1 MIFFSELQMQGD
13 KHVNVNSS
21 LLNIIKDS
29 FPNEIISLI
38 CDDFHYS
45 EISKYII
52 NKDTIEKYLFP
63 YTGSK
68 ELRKVFI
75 PHKVLRECF
84 LIYKVYQLAK
94 LNNSKCVIFASVF
107 PFTGVFLN
115 LVSFI
120 FKQKTLVALH
130 GDIGVLKIKRK
141 KITTSL
147 FKSSIKH
154 FLKYRSK
161 HIRLIIYGETIA
173 IELAQLNKK
182 YIRKNDILIDHPCN
196 FDAIFEKESNNT
208 KIVISNIGVGIINK
222 NSQNIFELAN
232 ALSAE
237 ITNHKLEFK
246 QIGNISKEVL
256 KYQNQYVTILNNNH
270 FLPFEIFKQNI
281 INSNYFIFFFKKN
294 TLYDLCPSGT
304 FFDAIKYEKPIIAF
318 KTSYFEYYFKKL
330 GNIGYLCDDLN
341 EMESV
346 IKKIL
351 NSNTNEYS
359 VQVANLK
366 KAKELLSHKNILQSF
381 NYQYHF
387 HN

>member
-1 MIFFSELQMQGD
+1 
-13 KHVNVNSS
+13 
-21 LLNIIKDS
+21 
-29 FPNEIISLI
+29 
-38 CDDFHYS
+38 
-45 EISKYII
+45 
-52 NKDTIEKYLFP
+52 
-63 YTGSK
+63 
-68 ELRKVFI
+68 
-75 PHKVLRECF
+75 
-84 LIYKVYQLAK
+84 

-115 LVSFI
+115 LASFI

-141 KITTSL
+141 KPTTYL
-147 FKSSIKH
+147 LKSSIKH
-154 FLKYRSK
+154 FFKYRSK
-161 HIRLIIYGETIA
+161 HIRLVIYGETIA
-173 IELAQLNKK
+173 EELTQLNKK
-182 YIRKNDILIDHPCN
+182 YIRKNDIIIDHPCN
-196 FDAIFEKESNNT
+196 FDTILEKESNSS

-232 ALSAE
+232 TLSTE
-237 ITNHKLEFK
+237 ITNNKLEFK

-256 KYQNQYVTILNNNH
+256 KYQNQYVTILNNNR
-270 FLPFEIFKQNI
+270 FLPFEIFKKNI

-294 TLYDLCPSGT
+294 SLYDLCPSGT

-330 GNIGYLCDDLN
+330 GNIGYLCNDLN

-351 NSNTNEYS
+351 KSNTNEYS

-366 KAKELLSHKNILQSF
+366 KAKELLSQKNILQSF
-381 NYQYHF
+381 YYQYHF